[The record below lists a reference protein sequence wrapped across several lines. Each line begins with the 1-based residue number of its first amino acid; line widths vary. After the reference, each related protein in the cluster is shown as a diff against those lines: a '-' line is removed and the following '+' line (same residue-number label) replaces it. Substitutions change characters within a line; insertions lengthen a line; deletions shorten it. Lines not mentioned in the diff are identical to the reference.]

1 MRKPTRKLP
10 HEVFDLL
17 EQTKKIEDRVRILQE
32 NNTFEIQTIL
42 QGAFH
47 PGVVFDLPEGAPPY
61 TPDKA
66 AAGCQPTPLHKQLVH
81 LVNCVKGKGKFD
93 EADKYTRIRRET
105 QFIKILEIAYEK
117 DAEIL
122 IAMKDKKL
130 HKLYPSLTASLV
142 RKAFPSILPAK

>member
-1 MRKPTRKLP
+1 MRKLNRKLP

-17 EQTKKIEDRVRILQE
+17 EAAKKVEDRVRILQE

-47 PGVVFDLPEGAPPY
+47 PGVIFDLPAGAPPY

-66 AAGCQPTPLHKQLVH
+66 VAGCQPTPLHRQLIY
-81 LVNCVKGKGKFD
+81 LVNCVKGKGHFNENDKF
-93 EADKYTRIRRET
+93 TRLKRES
-105 QFIKILEIAYEK
+105 QFIKILEIAYKK

-130 HKLYPSLTASLV
+130 HKMYPSLTASLV
-142 RKAFPSILPAK
+142 RKAFPEILPTK